1 MVNRLGL
8 ILIINTLI
16 VGAYASGPGDRQLLE
31 HLSDY
36 YYAKTPLVLTFEIIQ
51 YFDEADSQSLIGT
64 FYMSSEDKFRTD
76 FIDQEIIF
84 DGEWLWSWDQEND
97 QVVVETLDPQSSLK
111 FIFDMLH
118 GNWESFIIDRMDSNQ
133 TDSLVVMELRTADE
147 NAFFQTIHL
156 NINPITKELLSADY
170 LDYKDGKTQIRF
182 SSPEQLDKESG
193 QTFFDTKR
201 YENKEIIDLRP

>member
-1 MVNRLGL
+1 MMNRLGL
-8 ILIINTLI
+8 ILIISTLI
-16 VGAYASGPGDRQLLE
+16 VTAYASDPGDRQLLE
-31 HLSDY
+31 QLSDY

-64 FYMSSEDKFRTD
+64 FYMSSDDKFRTD

-111 FIFDMLH
+111 FIFDMLR

-133 TDSLVVMELRTADE
+133 TDSLTVTELRTADE
-147 NAFFQTIHL
+147 NAFFKIIHL
-156 NINPITKELLSADY
+156 NINTVTKELLSADY
-170 LDYKDGKTQIRF
+170 LDYKDGKTEIRF

-193 QTFFDTKR
+193 QTFFDIKR

>member
-16 VGAYASGPGDRQLLE
+16 VGAYASGPGDRRLLE
-31 HLSDY
+31 QLSDY

-51 YFDEADSQSLIGT
+51 YFDEA
-64 FYMSSEDKFRTD
+64 TD

-170 LDYKDGKTQIRF
+170 LDYKDGKTEIRF